1 LATATG
7 TGSSGYGAL
16 GFGYDAAGNLKSK
29 GAIGSPLLLS
39 YAGGNAGPHGVT
51 GVTGP
56 ETGSFVYDGDGQV
69 TAKTRSGG
77 TQALIR
83 DDDGRIREVPYFA
96 EYVYDETGERARK
109 QTFSGAGD
117 TLYVDPEFE
126 VDLVNATHEIHY
138 FHGSRRVATEK
149 RSGLGLPGGGGAG
162 SLLSRQFYFPDFVGS
177 NSVVARS
184 DGTLQKSFFRPFGE
198 FAQEGGDLSPY
209 LFTDQEHDPETN
221 LQYFGARYYDPWVGR
236 FMEQDPELIGAHDG
250 ATFAAIAD
258 DAQQYN
264 SYSYVTNRPTILVD
278 PTGRQSVVE
287 GFVRKA
293 KELTKDSPGK
303 QVEKLAEKMEGK
315 FDRIGTGGDT
325 VGDETVPKPSI
336 GDIVDGV
343 VAAEAARSGG
353 AQGDAGEQAT
363 GDSNASSGVA
373 QETGAQETGSYT
385 NYHESG
391 MTYSGKGSRERSQV
405 SGREKEKKYGDR
417 HTATDWE
424 KAPNE
429 REAFK
434 AESRRVDQHGGV
446 DSSSNYNRVESPGKR
461 FRQEDGEL

>member
-1 LATATG
+1 VLLHPSGAIAAIDYWTISGGSAYTYEPDTHRLATATSWNASGTLQDLGFDYDLAGNLTGVNDALDELDQVFTYDGLHRLATATG

-51 GVTGP
+51 GVTGA

-69 TAKTRSGG
+69 TARTRSGG

-138 FHGSRRVATEK
+138 FHGSRRVATER

-177 NSVVARS
+177 NSVVARN
-184 DGTLQKSFFRPFGE
+184 DGTLQKTFFRPFGE
-198 FAQEGGDLSPY
+198 FAQTGSNLTPY

-221 LQYFGARYYDPWVGR
+221 LQYFGARYYDPRVGR
-236 FMEQDPELIGAHDG
+236 FMEPDPALIGPASGAAFNLLPSNPQILNAYALCTQSAHRARRPKRRVPCHTVG
-250 ATFAAIAD
+250 RGRLR
-258 DAQQYN
+258 
-264 SYSYVTNRPTILVD
+264 NRRVQCGHRRKRSKRRERHRGW
-278 PTGRQSVVE
+278 GRCRGSSASDHP
-287 GFVRKA
+287 RWRR
-293 KELTKDSPGK
+293 SPGP
-303 QVEKLAEKMEGK
+303 Q
-315 FDRIGTGGDT
+315 D
-325 VGDETVPKPSI
+325 
-336 GDIVDGV
+336 
-343 VAAEAARSGG
+343 RSGHQERIR
-353 AQGDAGEQAT
+353 QG
-363 GDSNASSGVA
+363 
-373 QETGAQETGSYT
+373 
-385 NYHESG
+385 
-391 MTYSGKGSRERSQV
+391 RR
-405 SGREKEKKYGDR
+405 GDR
-417 HTATDWE
+417 HEVGSQGDDGDVKRYKDW
-424 KAPNE
+424 A
-429 REAFK
+429 RT
-434 AESRRVDQHGGV
+434 Q
-446 DSSSNYNRVESPGKR
+446 
-461 FRQEDGEL
+461 